1 MKITHQL
8 KRNDMG
14 EESNV
19 VLHTTPF
26 YYLLLS
32 IRDGIDEQT
41 AVILK

>member
-19 VLHTTPF
+19 LRTTPF

-32 IRDGIDEQT
+32 IRDGIGEQT